1 MGCNNTILSFS
12 LKILF
17 KQMPTNWPLWIPKTW
32 RIKNQAYFVM
42 CWVVA
47 REYNMFNYKCICIT
61 LITPCLFVCLCAVVN
76 LSLFECSNCYFYKL
90 KNCVQRKNIFWP
102 FWHQN
107 RLSGYYDTT
116 NTTKQYPN
124 ILRCL
129 RCIAYKHQPNSTQLN
144 STQPSPS
151 PTQSNSTEPIYLRQ
165 CIAFVYSIESDVDRW
180 WMLNTALA
188 VHAFLA
194 VAQTWLLSVLRAY
207 DAQLLHRQ
215 CCKWFSFNWI
225 LFVVAHAVHNA
236 L

>member
-1 MGCNNTILSFS
+1 MFKLLLLQIEKLCTAEEHLLTILASKS
-12 LKILF
+12 TKRILRYYEYD
-17 KQMPTNWPLWIPKTW
+17 KAIP
-32 RIKNQAYFVM
+32 
-42 CWVVA
+42 
-47 REYNMFNYKCICIT
+47 EYTALLEMY
-61 LITPCLFVCLCAVVN
+61 
-76 LSLFECSNCYFYKL
+76 
-90 KNCVQRKNIFWP
+90 CVQAP
-102 FWHQN
+102 
-107 RLSGYYDTT
+107 
-116 NTTKQYPN
+116 TK
-124 ILRCL
+124 
-129 RCIAYKHQPNSTQLN
+129 LN